1 MSIGAVFIAA
11 AANDFPVIA
20 GLWAIEE
27 STNEKLLT
35 IMASSMLVI
44 ATFAVSSMIAAYAS
58 ASTTATP
65 RSFPLIVADDVSQ
78 TALSAFIGAFIFSIV
93 ALVAVKNGYYDNG
106 SHFVLFAMTIA
117 VFGWVV
123 LTFVRWVDTIARL
136 GRIRNTIDKVESAV
150 SSAITRRRRQPNLGG
165 VAPDDHRDPGRPV
178 CCDTI
183 GYVQQIDMESLQKF
197 AEEHGCRITIAA
209 IPGAFLA
216 PDRALAHYTVDD
228 GDTSKVDDSKIV
240 SAFMIGKSRVFDDD
254 PRYGLIVLSEIAS
267 RALSPA
273 VNDPGSAIDIIGSFV
288 RLFAAWNEPPK
299 DEEREPP
306 ACDRVHAPELA
317 VADMFDDA
325 FTGLTRDG
333 AMCVEVG
340 VRLQKAFAALASTG
354 ASDTADAAR
363 RHSRRAL
370 AQAQR
375 ALSLADDIEAIR
387 HAAGLVDQD
396 SAREAASR

>member
-1 MSIGAVFIAA
+1 MFIAA
-11 AANDFPVIA
+11 AANDFRFIA

-106 SHFVLFAMTIA
+106 SHFVLFAITIG

-136 GRIRNTIDKVESAV
+136 GRIRNTVDKVESAV
-150 SSAITRRRRQPNLGG
+150 LSAITRRRRQPYLGG
-165 VAPDDHRDPGRPV
+165 VALDGHRDPGRPV
-178 CCDTI
+178 HCDTI

-197 AEEHGCRITIAA
+197 AKEHGCRITIAA

-216 PDRALAHYTVDD
+216 ADRALAHFTVDD
-228 GDTSKVDDSKIV
+228 DDTSEIDDSKIV
-240 SAFMIGKSRVFDDD
+240 NAFMIGKSRVFDDD

-288 RLFAAWNEPPK
+288 RLFAAWNEPLK
-299 DEEREPP
+299 DNEREPP
-306 ACDRVHAPELA
+306 TCDRVHAPGLA
-317 VADMFDDA
+317 VSDMFDDA
-325 FTGLTRDG
+325 FTGLSRDG

-370 AQAQR
+370 AHAQY
-375 ALSLADDIEAIR
+375 ALKLTDEIKAIR
-387 HAAGLVDQD
+387 HAAGMINQP
-396 SAREAASR
+396 SHRNGASR